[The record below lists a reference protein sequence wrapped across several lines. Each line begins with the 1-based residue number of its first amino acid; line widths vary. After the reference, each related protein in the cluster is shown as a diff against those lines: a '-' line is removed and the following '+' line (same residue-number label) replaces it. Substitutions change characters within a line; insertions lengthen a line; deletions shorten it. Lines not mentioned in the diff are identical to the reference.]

1 MKGETQSEA
10 DLPIVAQ
17 PGLRDINLEDSL
29 TWSWMHSPHPTSSYP
44 LHDNLLHGV
53 THSCIVRRVLNAESL
68 RACGRQQRP
77 RKIYSVPAK
86 DAGADRSGSTAC
98 MFPTMSGC
106 FNRPQNYL
114 KINDTNS

>member
-17 PGLRDINLEDSL
+17 PGLWDINLEDSL
-29 TWSWMHSPHPTSSYP
+29 TWSWMRSPPPPPPHPTSSYP

-86 DAGADRSGSTAC
+86 DARAGRSGSTAC
-98 MFPTMSGC
+98 MFPTMSAC
-106 FNRPQNYL
+106 FNCPQN
-114 KINDTNS
+114 